1 MTISSNTNLKMFCL
15 IMAAPNLDTSWIDDY
30 EDIEKK
36 YEMFYKENIASI
48 NTILIYVNNK
58 LEIEKISQQ
67 DLDLKTYNV
76 ISKEEILE
84 LISTNS
90 CVGTIKY
97 KLLSLLTY
105 NINLSHNDLKKF
117 LESDPSEGADKNEFL
132 HSLTSLQDVKL
143 SPSIQLFQDINSL
156 VVVYYEQSDKSSL
169 REKHNTTKKIYIHTK
184 SLSKKYKKTK
194 RQH

>member
-1 MTISSNTNLKMFCL
+1 
-15 IMAAPNLDTSWIDDY
+15 MAAGNLDTSWIDDY

-48 NTILIYVNNK
+48 NTILIYVNSK
-58 LEIEKISQQ
+58 LEIEKISQR

-84 LISTNS
+84 LISANS
-90 CVGTIKY
+90 HVGTIKY

-105 NINLSHNDLKKF
+105 NINLTHNDLKKF
-117 LESDPSEGADKNEFL
+117 LESDTEGADKSEFL
-132 HSLTSLQDVKL
+132 HSLTTLQDIKL
-143 SPSIQLFQDINSL
+143 NPSIQLFQDINSL
-156 VVVYYEQSDKSSL
+156 VVVYYEQSAKSHSG
-169 REKHNTTKKIYIHTK
+169 EKHNTTKKIYIRTK
-184 SLSKKYKKTK
+184 DLSKKHKKTK